1 VVERHAQNDARDDI
15 IIETLDADYE
25 NIESLNNLLLL
36 LCDVI
41 NTMRYVR

>member
-1 VVERHAQNDARDDI
+1 VVEGHVQNDARNDI

-25 NIESLNNLLLL
+25 GIESLNNLLLI